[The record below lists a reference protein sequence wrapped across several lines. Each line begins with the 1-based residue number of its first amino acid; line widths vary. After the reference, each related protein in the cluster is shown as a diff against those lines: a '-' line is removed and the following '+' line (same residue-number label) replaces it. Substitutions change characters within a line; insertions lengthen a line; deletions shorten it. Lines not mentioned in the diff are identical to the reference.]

1 MKILAID
8 TSSAALGVA
17 LCSEKAMLA
26 EFTQNKALT
35 HSEKLMPLI
44 DIMLKNIDEDI
55 QSVDV
60 VACTT
65 GPGSFTG
72 IRIGVSTANAFAM
85 ANKIPVIGIS
95 SLEALAHNFK
105 YADHVIV
112 STMYAQRDDYYRGI
126 YSFEDAKM
134 SIIKSEEA
142 ISKDEILLEIREI
155 MKAQKKV
162 ILCGEMPDRYRTGLM
177 ESEELKTLIEE
188 PGFLIADK
196 NLNFLRSSNLCEIA
210 FDIMADGKIKDMPRY
225 IEPVY
230 IRKPQAE
237 VQYEEKMAKIKD
249 MQNMKDRG

>member
-8 TSSAALGVA
+8 TSSAALGIA
-17 LCSEKAMLA
+17 LSTEKAMLS

-44 DIMLKNIDEDI
+44 DTMLKNIDEDI
-55 QSVDV
+55 KTVDAI
-60 VACTT
+60 ACTT

-85 ANKIPVIGIS
+85 ANSIPVIGIS

-105 YADHVIV
+105 YTDYVIV
-112 STMYAQRDDYYRGI
+112 ATMYAQRDDYYRGI
-126 YSFEDAKM
+126 YSFEDRKI

-142 ISKDEILLEIREI
+142 ISKDDILSEINEIL
-155 MKAQKKV
+155 KSQKKV
-162 ILCGEMPDRYRTGLM
+162 ILAGEMPDRYRSGLM
-177 ESEELKTLIEE
+177 QSDELENLVREQ
-188 PGFLIADK
+188 GFLIADR
-196 NLNFLRSSNLCEIA
+196 NLNFLRASNLCEIA
-210 FDIMADGKIKDMPRY
+210 FNIITSGKASDMPRY

-237 VQYEEKMAKIKD
+237 VQYEEKMAKMK
-249 MQNMKDRG
+249 NTKDRG